1 MIYGPRPLVVTALV
15 KLMNLF
21 LAGSFSFW
29 FTETEIKKHVVA
41 DLEPS
46 SLIG

>member
-1 MIYGPRPLVVTALV
+1 MGTALV
-15 KLMNLF
+15 KLMNLL

-29 FTETEIKKHVVA
+29 FTETESKKSVVA

-46 SLIG
+46 LPIG